1 MKSAKTII
9 EHLRRKPLHSKVL
22 EIACYEKIKAMLPPA
37 MAKAILFIYKK
48 NQTLYFVLN
57 HPGMKMEFH
66 YKHTLIKN
74 LLNKLK
80 DFDSSCKNIEV
91 SEVKSFVS
99 NRVPPIVKTTP
110 PKKRYYVEKSKGQ
123 FHNGAKDPALKA
135 IFDDI
140 KSLIGSKNET

>member
-80 DFDSSCKNIEV
+80 DLDSSCKDIEV
-91 SEVKSFVS
+91 KEVKSFVS
-99 NRVPPIVKTTP
+99 NKIPTPQKISPPIQ
-110 PKKRYYVEKSKGQ
+110 RSYIEKSTGEFK
-123 FHNGAKDPALKA
+123 NCAKDAALKA
-135 IFDDI
+135 LFDEI
-140 KSLIGSKNET
+140 KSLIGSKRDT